1 MKETLGASPVLYGGD
16 ERWRRETR
24 QWTVEIDQIGL
35 PGPPWQMVHVGF
47 IGSRAKFEARAGY
60 PIETT
65 NSATMLATILC
76 LRPFANQLCYL
87 PVSSLDMP
95 TIGMWLPQGTHASR
109 NHKPGKTTGKSKILL
124 SSRHANNL
132 YRILNTTIVS
142 EIKRLL
148 QSHQGEDASSVY
160 QKEVDGSCL

>member
-1 MKETLGASPVLYGGD
+1 
-16 ERWRRETR
+16 
-24 QWTVEIDQIGL
+24 
-35 PGPPWQMVHVGF
+35 MVHVGF

-109 NHKPGKTTGKSKILL
+109 NHKPVPSRGGCEQRIPERSGRFMPLICSMECVRGFGASR
-124 SSRHANNL
+124 SSNGDFNSPVCKGCHDD
-132 YRILNTTIVS
+132 
-142 EIKRLL
+142 E
-148 QSHQGEDASSVY
+148 
-160 QKEVDGSCL
+160 